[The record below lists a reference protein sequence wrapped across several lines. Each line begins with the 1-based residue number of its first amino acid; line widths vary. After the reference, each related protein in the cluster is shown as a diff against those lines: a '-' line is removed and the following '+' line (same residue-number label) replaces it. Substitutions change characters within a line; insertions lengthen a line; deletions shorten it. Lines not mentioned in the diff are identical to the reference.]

1 MFASVGRKCL
11 IDSLSGF
18 SDIIWGVWPFER
30 CDPVTMRTYEA
41 PHYKQGFAASRDA
54 LAKRKQTASAP
65 YTSPMSSFTRVAV
78 HGLPQPICPL
88 ITATKL
94 LLTSCALQSV
104 RPGRLMRASILSSP
118 YQRSQIPQLPSYL
131 STILPPDLPSMQW
144 PSFLNRV
151 GATAEDQCIRS
162 YARRWSTVP
171 PA

>member
-94 LLTSCALQSV
+94 LLVPSNLYDRVDLCEHFIQSL
-104 RPGRLMRASILSSP
+104 PTLTDPAAT
-118 YQRSQIPQLPSYL
+118 QLPLHHFASG
-131 STILPPDLPSMQW
+131 PPSMQW

-162 YARRWSTVP
+162 YARTWSTVP